1 VTTKAQDNKR
11 KLILRLRRQVKVS
24 CHFDVTD
31 AGEGRERQ
39 TCRECGKSVIVDH
52 AKKGIAPQLLPRLIA
67 YRSTGGVIGVCPTCS
82 KRRAI
87 ERYPLPEDK

>member
-1 VTTKAQDNKR
+1 MTDNKR
-11 KLILRLRRQVKVS
+11 KLILRLRRRVRVS
-24 CHFDVTD
+24 CRFDVTD

-52 AKKGIAPQLLPRLIA
+52 AKSGIAPQLISRLIA
-67 YRSTGGVIGVCPTCS
+67 YRATGSGVTGVCPTCS

>member
-1 VTTKAQDNKR
+1 MTDNKR
-11 KLILRLRRQVKVS
+11 KLIMRLRRQVRRQT
-24 CHFDVTD
+24 HFDVAD

-39 TCRECGKSVIVDH
+39 TCRECGKSVVIDH
-52 AKKGIAPQLLPRLIA
+52 AKRGIAPQLIPKLIA
-67 YRSTGGVIGVCPTCS
+67 YRSRGGVLGVCPTCS